1 MLEEVRDD
9 EGLTVKIQSDL
20 VASGSKDLKARLVQL
35 VEGGEK
41 NLILDFHEVKVI
53 DSAGIGALIATQNSL
68 KSSGQRL
75 KLIGVREPIF
85 KMLKIMRLDK
95 HFDISGIA

>member
-1 MLEEVRDD
+1 MFEEIREG

-20 VASGSKDLKARLVQL
+20 VASGSKELKARLVQL

-41 NLILDFHEVKVI
+41 LLTLDFHEVKVI
-53 DSAGIGALIATQNSL
+53 DSAGIGVLISTQNSL
-68 KSSGQRL
+68 KQGGQKL

-95 HFDISGIA
+95 HFEISGVA